1 MMPEGEH
8 KEECIDDITNMVMD
22 EVREVLSKY
31 EMHFPEWSDDDLPQ
45 NLDDTIYGC
54 IHSEIRYALEPKPEP
69 YEYVSP
75 DEHLSN
81 AFCDAIKKQKEN
93 NE

>member
-22 EVREVLSKY
+22 EVREVLEKY
-31 EMHFPEWSDDDLPQ
+31 KMHFPDWNDDDVPS

-54 IHSEIRYALEPKPEP
+54 IHSEIRYALEPEREP

-81 AFCDAIKKQKEN
+81 AFCDAIKKTERNK
-93 NE
+93 

>member
-1 MMPEGEH
+1 MIEGEH

-31 EMHFPEWSDDDLPQ
+31 EMHFPEWNDDDVPS
-45 NLDDTIYGC
+45 NLDDTIYRC
-54 IHSEIRYALEPKPEP
+54 IHSEVRYAVDPPPPEA

-75 DEHLSN
+75 DEHLST
-81 AFCDAIKKQKEN
+81 AFCDAIKTKRNK
-93 NE
+93 

>member
-8 KEECIDDITNMVMD
+8 KEGCIDDITNMVMD
-22 EVREVLSKY
+22 EVREVLEKY
-31 EMHFPEWSDDDLPQ
+31 KMHFPEWNDDDVPS
-45 NLDDTIYGC
+45 NLDDTIYSC
-54 IHSEIRYALEPKPEP
+54 IHSEIRYALNPEP

-81 AFCDAIKKQKEN
+81 AFCDAIKKTERNK
-93 NE
+93 

>member
-8 KEECIDDITNMVMD
+8 KEGCIDDITNMVMD
-22 EVREVLSKY
+22 EVREVLEKY
-31 EMHFPEWSDDDLPQ
+31 KMHFPEWDNDDVPC
-45 NLDDTIYGC
+45 NLDDTIYRC
-54 IHSEIRYALEPKPEP
+54 IHSEVRYALNPEP
-69 YEYVSP
+69 HEYVSP

-81 AFCDAIKKQKEN
+81 AFCDAIKKQKGN

>member
-1 MMPEGEH
+1 
-8 KEECIDDITNMVMD
+8 
-22 EVREVLSKY
+22 
-31 EMHFPEWSDDDLPQ
+31 MHFPEWNDDDVPS

-54 IHSEIRYALEPKPEP
+54 IHNEVRYAIDPPPTEG

-81 AFCDAIKKQKEN
+81 AFCDAIKKTERKQ
-93 NE
+93 

>member
-1 MMPEGEH
+1 MIKGKH
-8 KEECIDDITNMVMD
+8 LEETIDDITNLVMD
-22 EVREVLSKY
+22 EIREVLSKY
-31 EMHFPEWSDDDLPQ
+31 EMHFPEWNDDDVPS

-54 IHSEIRYALEPKPEP
+54 IHSEVRYAVDPPPPEA

-81 AFCDAIKKQKEN
+81 AFCDAIKKTERNK
-93 NE
+93 